1 MEQLGTTANGS
12 TNAEGD
18 SNPNVLTPG
27 ANKES
32 TVEPQLQIRSS
43 AV

>member
-1 MEQLGTTANGS
+1 MIEQPGTTANGS

-18 SNPNVLTPG
+18 SNPNVMTPG

-32 TVEPQLQIRSS
+32 ALEP
-43 AV
+43 